1 MTTDSLSLAQLAH
14 CIFKCADVPMA
25 FIMLGIGIVLCFITK
40 FPQVRNFRNFI
51 RFLQSDKTHGKQ
63 KNTMSP
69 TEALFTAMSTSLGM
83 GCIAVPPLAV
93 AVGGPGALFWLVVY
107 SFFGSVTK
115 FTEVVLSLQF
125 KKSIKSWICFRWTSW
140 LLRKSSSF
148 LGIFLL
154 FLHPVFICRMVKSPS
169 KDNG

>member
-1 MTTDSLSLAQLAH
+1 
-14 CIFKCADVPMA
+14 
-25 FIMLGIGIVLCFITK
+25 
-40 FPQVRNFRNFI
+40 
-51 RFLQSDKTHGKQ
+51 
-63 KNTMSP
+63 MSP

-125 KKSIKSWICFRWTSW
+125 KKVSKAGYVFAGPVGYLEKVHPFWAYFY
-140 LLRKSSSF
+140 SSSIPCF
-148 LGIFLL
+148 YLQDGQ
-154 FLHPVFICRMVKSPS
+154 VS
-169 KDNG
+169 KQRQWLKYI